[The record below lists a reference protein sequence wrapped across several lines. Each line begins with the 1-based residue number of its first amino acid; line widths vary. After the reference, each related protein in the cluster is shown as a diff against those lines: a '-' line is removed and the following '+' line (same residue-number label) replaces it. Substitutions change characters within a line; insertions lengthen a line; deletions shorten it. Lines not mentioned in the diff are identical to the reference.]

1 MKTLLAVPRWLAR
14 QVRRFKD
21 LVSGEDMR
29 EVYGEHPNGE
39 GAAGPNIGPNLG
51 SGGSG

>member
-39 GAAGPNIGPNLG
+39 KDGTHVPPPTFGAT
-51 SGGSG
+51 